1 MWYRVESDKSTLR
14 HEGETGCKSV
24 YDKLRKVFRLPS
36 FDAMKSGLSGD
47 LSGLVEWADNKQVKL
62 LPFTFENDRRIKFDL
77 VPITESV
84 AVGTMWYGASKE
96 ISATFDRTRDVRDI
110 LGLFYPH
117 WLISYAHV
125 DSDYARVSIREI
137 LEKL

>member
-14 HEGETGCKSV
+14 HESETGRKLV

-36 FDAMKSGLSGD
+36 FDAMKAGLSSD
-47 LSGLVEWADNKQVKL
+47 LSRLVEWADNKQVKL

-77 VPITESV
+77 VPITESA
-84 AVGTMWYGASKE
+84 AVGTMWYGASKK
-96 ISATFDRTRDVRDI
+96 ISATFDRTIDARDI
-110 LGLFYPH
+110 LGMFYPH

-125 DSDYARVSIREI
+125 DSDYARVSIREV